1 MKIRILA
8 VGKVKEEY
16 LLDALKE
23 YSKRINAFSDLE
35 IVEIVEAKLSKENKS
50 EIKLA
55 VDKESSLII
64 NSLNKKDFNIL
75 LDIEGKELDS
85 IKLAQ
90 LFASTQQTNSS
101 FTFIIGGSHGVS
113 DLLKKSVNLR
123 LSFSKLTFPHQ
134 LVRVMLLEQIYRI
147 FKINKNQMYHK

>member
-1 MKIRILA
+1 MKIRILT

-16 LLDALKE
+16 LQAAIKE
-23 YSKRINAFSDLE
+23 YSKRISAFADLE
-35 IVEIVEAKLSKENKS
+35 IVEIAEAKLSKENNS

-55 VDKESSLII
+55 VDKESNTII
-64 NSLNKKDFNIL
+64 NSLNKKDYNIL

-85 IKLAQ
+85 IKLAH
-90 LFASTQQTNSS
+90 LFASTQQTSSS
-101 FTFIIGGSHGVS
+101 FTFIIGGSNGVN

-134 LVRVMLLEQIYRI
+134 LVRVILLEQIYRI
-147 FKINKNQMYHK
+147 FKINNNQMYHK

>member
-8 VGKVKEEY
+8 VGKIKEEY

-23 YSKRINAFSDLE
+23 YSKRISAFSDLE
-35 IVEIVEAKLSKENKS
+35 IVELAEAKLSKENKS
-50 EIKLA
+50 EIQLA
-55 VDKESSLII
+55 VDKESTLII

-90 LFASTQQTNSS
+90 LFATTQQTNSS
-101 FTFIIGGSHGVS
+101 FTFIIGGSHGVN
-113 DLLKKSVNLR
+113 DLVKKSVNLR

-134 LVRVMLLEQIYRI
+134 FVRVMLLEQIYRI
-147 FKINKNQMYHK
+147 FKINNNHMYHK

>member
-8 VGKVKEEY
+8 VGKIKEEY
-16 LLDALKE
+16 LLEALKE
-23 YSKRINAFSDLE
+23 YSKRISAFSDLE
-35 IVEIVEAKLSKENKS
+35 IVELAEAKLSKENKS
-50 EIKLA
+50 EIQLA

-101 FTFIIGGSHGVS
+101 FTFIIGGSNGVN

-134 LVRVMLLEQIYRI
+134 LVRVMLIEQIYRI
-147 FKINKNQMYHK
+147 FKINNNQMYHK

>member
-8 VGKVKEEY
+8 VGKIKEDY

-23 YSKRINAFSDLE
+23 YSKRISAFSDLE
-35 IVEIVEAKLSKENKS
+35 IVELAEAKLSKENKS
-50 EIKLA
+50 EIQLA

-75 LDIEGKELDS
+75 LDIQGKELDS

-101 FTFIIGGSHGVS
+101 FTFIIGGSNGVN
-113 DLLKKSVNLR
+113 DLLKESVNLR

-147 FKINKNQMYHK
+147 FKINNNQMYHK

>member
-1 MKIRILA
+1 MKIRVLA
-8 VGKVKEEY
+8 VGKVKEKY
-16 LLDALKE
+16 LLDAIKE
-23 YSKRINAFSDLE
+23 YSKRISAISDLE
-35 IVEIVEAKLSKENKS
+35 IVELAEAKLSKENKS
-50 EIKLA
+50 EIQLA

-101 FTFIIGGSHGVS
+101 FTFIIGGSHGVN

-123 LSFSKLTFPHQ
+123 FSFSKLTFPHQ
-134 LVRVMLLEQIYRI
+134 LVRVILLEQIYRI
-147 FKINKNQMYHK
+147 FKINNNQMYHK